1 MQATTTSRNVEELK
15 KDLFEITRCIY
26 GNWMSQVT
34 YVFAELG
41 VADQLIDGPK
51 NIEQLAEAMNVHAGY
66 LKRTLRCAFELGY
79 LTFDNTTS
87 LYYLT
92 PKGELLGSNHPHSKR
107 EEARLNG
114 AGYRYHPWGNLINIL
129 RYGMKEEYSP
139 TYKNGTLDY
148 LKDKPDLF
156 KTFHKALLGKSR
168 VEDDDIIKDFDFSSF
183 TRVMDIGSGKGSFVR
198 AILDRNPHL
207 KGAMFDLKQTFE
219 TEVEEKYKDRLI
231 QIDGNFFDGV
241 PDYAD
246 VYTMKNV
253 IHNWPEAKAM
263 KLLGNVRKAMLSTA
277 GNNTDPARKR
287 LLIVENVVPENDDHK
302 VANWM
307 DLNFMILIDGAERTI
322 EEYGQLGA
330 KCGLHL
336 EQAFETK
343 AGRHILSFA
352 LA

>member
-1 MQATTTSRNVEELK
+1 METTTKRSPEELK

-41 VADQLIDGPK
+41 IADHLVDGPK
-51 NIEQLAEAMNVHAGY
+51 DIEQLAEAVNAHAGY

-79 LTFDNTTS
+79 LTFDQVTG

-92 PKGELLGSNHPHSKR
+92 PKGELLGSNHPNSKR

-129 RYGMKEEYSP
+129 RNGMREEYSP
-139 TYKNGTLDY
+139 TLKNGTLDY

-156 KTFHKALLGKSR
+156 ETFHKALLHKSK
-168 VEDDDIIKDFDFSSF
+168 VEDHDIIGDFDFSPF
-183 TRVMDIGSGKGSFVR
+183 TRVMDIGSGKGSFIR

-207 KGAMFDLKQTFE
+207 HGAMFDLKETFDAP
-219 TEVEEKYKDRLI
+219 VEAKYADRLI
-231 QIDGNFFDGV
+231 QMPGSFFEEV

-253 IHNWPEAKAM
+253 IHNWPEKKAM
-263 KLLGNVRKAMLSTA
+263 ALLNKVREAMLSTK
-277 GNNTDPARKR
+277 GNNTDLSKKR

-322 EEYGQLGA
+322 EEYGQLGEQ
-330 KCGLHL
+330 CGLRL
-336 EQAFETK
+336 EKAHETK
-343 AGRHILSFA
+343 AGRHILEYS

>member
-1 MQATTTSRNVEELK
+1 METITRSAEDLA

-41 VADQLIDGPK
+41 VADQLADGPK
-51 NIEQLAEAMNVHAGY
+51 TIDELAEAMEVNAGY

-79 LTFDNTTS
+79 LTFDQVTG
-87 LYYLT
+87 LYYIT
-92 PKGELLGSNHPHSKR
+92 PKGSILGTNHPNSKR

-129 RYGMKEEYSP
+129 RNGMKDEYSP
-139 TYKNGTLDY
+139 TYTNGTLAY
-148 LKDKPDLF
+148 LQDKPDLF
-156 KTFHKALLGKSR
+156 DTFHKALLKKSQ
-168 VEDDDIIKDFDFSSF
+168 VEDHKIICDFDFSPF
-183 TRVMDIGSGKGSFVR
+183 TRVMDIGSGKGSFIR
-198 AILDRNPHL
+198 AILDHNPHL
-207 KGAMFDLKQTFE
+207 KGAMFDLKQTFD
-219 TEVEEKYKDRLI
+219 TEVEDKYKDRLI
-231 QIDGNFFDGV
+231 QLHGDFFTEI

-253 IHNWPEAKAM
+253 IHNWPENKAIR
-263 KLLGNVRKAMLSTA
+263 LLSKVREAMLSTD
-277 GNNTDPARKR
+277 GNDTDPAQKR
-287 LLIVENVVPENDDHK
+287 LLIVENIVPENDDHK

-330 KCGLHL
+330 KCGLRL
-336 EQAFETK
+336 ENAFETQ